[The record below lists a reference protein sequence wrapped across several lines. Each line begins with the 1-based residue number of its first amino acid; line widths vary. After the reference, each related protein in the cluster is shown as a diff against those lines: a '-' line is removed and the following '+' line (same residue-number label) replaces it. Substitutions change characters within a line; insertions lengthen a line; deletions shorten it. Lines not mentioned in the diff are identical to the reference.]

1 MTRPD
6 RDYDDILSRVLH
18 STLDPIEPMGDG
30 LAKIQ
35 RRIAEPWLK
44 RQVSLLRTETSALG
58 WLILVRCEPFL
69 NWARSGLTAMAAAS
83 GRWLWP
89 ARSRAA
95 AWTSSGSG
103 RHGGA
108 RSRGRSA
115 DGPGWLGPTMG
126 WLRPALAVA
135 GAVAIVVA
143 GVFAVQ
149 QAHVLFS
156 PAGYFGNSGG
166 SHGTGGNPAPQQK
179 GSGSSLQTSGATGPG
194 DHPTHRPT
202 TKPAAKARHA
212 APSASCSSAP
222 TSTTS
227 PSPSPTT
234 TSPTPTPTTT
244 SPTPTPTSPS
254 PTAPSGGP
262 VGSSNGGE
270 TGSGNGGQTN
280 AVAAVSFGAAKSLRG
295 QVVRGSCSSPSSGSS
310 GPTGSS
316 SGSGFG
322 SS

>member
-143 GVFAVQ
+143 GVFAIQEAQHLAV
-149 QAHVLFS
+149 S
-156 PAGYFGNSGG
+156 PTANTTANHGSGG
-166 SHGTGGNPAPQQK
+166 KPGSHHKGGGA
-179 GSGSSLQTSGATGPG
+179 LQATGAASPG
-194 DHPTHRPT
+194 HHPTHEAS
-202 TKPAAKARHA
+202 TKPDVKGSQAT
-212 APSASCSSAP
+212 PSPSCSSAP
-222 TSTTS
+222 SSSTS
-227 PSPSPTT
+227 PSPSPTTT

-244 SPTPTPTSPS
+244 SPTTSPTPTSPS
-254 PTAPSGGP
+254 PTAPAGG
-262 VGSSNGGE
+262 SI
-270 TGSGNGGQTN
+270 GSGNGGETN
-280 AVAAVSFGAAKSLRG
+280 DVAAVSFGAAGSLHG
-295 QVVRGSCSSPSSGSS
+295 HVVLGSCGPSPSSSSS
-310 GPTGSS
+310 GPTTF
-316 SGSGFG
+316 GSG
-322 SS
+322 

>member
-83 GRWLWP
+83 GRWFRP

-115 DGPGWLGPTMG
+115 DGLGWLGPTMG

-156 PAGYFGNSGG
+156 PAGYSRSPGG
-166 SHGTGGNPAPQQK
+166 GQGSSGNPAPQKK
-179 GSGSSLQTSGATGPG
+179 GAGSPQSSGAVSPG
-194 DHPTHRPT
+194 HHPTHQAST
-202 TKPAAKARHA
+202 NPAAKGQQA
-212 APSASCSSAP
+212 APSPSCSSAP
-222 TSTTS
+222 T
-227 PSPSPTT
+227 P
-234 TSPTPTPTTT
+234 TSPTPTSPTPT
-244 SPTPTPTSPS
+244 SPTPTSPTPTSPTPPPPPTTSPS
-254 PTAPSGGP
+254 PTAPAGG
-262 VGSSNGGE
+262 SI
-270 TGSGNGGQTN
+270 GSGNGGETN
-280 AVAAVSFGAAKSLRG
+280 DVAAVSFGAAGSLHG
-295 QVVRGSCSSPSSGSS
+295 HVVLGSCGPSPSSSSS
-310 GPTGSS
+310 GPTTF
-316 SGSGFG
+316 GSG
-322 SS
+322 

>member
-44 RQVSLLRTETSALG
+44 RQVSLLRTETSTLG
-58 WLILVRCEPFL
+58 WLILVRCEPFFS
-69 NWARSGLTAMAAAS
+69 WARSSLTAASEAS
-83 GRWLWP
+83 GRWLRPGP
-89 ARSRAA
+89 ARRGTAARA
-95 AWTSSGSG
+95 G
-103 RHGGA
+103 RHGS
-108 RSRGRSA
+108 RRGRSA
-115 DGPGWLGPTMG
+115 EGLGWLGPTMA

-135 GAVAIVVA
+135 GAVVIVVA
-143 GVFAVQ
+143 GVFTVTQIRLAI
-149 QAHVLFS
+149 S
-156 PAGYFGNSGG
+156 PTANSSTSGNHGHGGQPG
-166 SHGTGGNPAPQQK
+166 SHHKGGP
-179 GSGSSLQTSGATGPG
+179 SLQTSGATGPG
-194 DHPTHRPT
+194 RHPAPGHS
-202 TKPAAKARHA
+202 TKPAAKAKQA

-227 PSPSPTT
+227 PSPSPTI
-234 TSPTPTPTTT
+234 TSPTPTPTTPT
-244 SPTPTPTSPS
+244 STPTPTGSPS

-262 VGSSNGGE
+262 VGSGNGGE
-270 TGSGNGGQTN
+270 TND
-280 AVAAVSFGAAKSLRG
+280 VAAVSFRAAKSLRG
-295 QVVRGSCSSPSSGSS
+295 YVVRGSCVSPSSSSS

-316 SGSGFG
+316 SGFG